1 MRRFKYRL
9 ADILAYLMVG
19 FILALPTLFLAF
31 LIWLVVVV
39 LK

>member
-9 ADILAYLMVG
+9 ADTLAYLLVA

-31 LIWLVVVV
+31 LIWLVVEAW
-39 LK
+39 

>member
-9 ADILAYLMVG
+9 ADTLAYLMVG

-31 LIWLVVVV
+31 LIWLVLEV